1 VQRRKFLMRW
11 MLDAL
16 TRLPLPVLYAIGRGI
31 RFVAFHV
38 VRWRRAVAVENIANA
53 FPDRSHAEHRA
64 MLGASYDNLCDVLAE
79 TVWAYGADAREL
91 CERVTI
97 EGGELITGPIAEGRS
112 LLLLTAHF
120 CNWEWL
126 LLAAGAQLHVP
137 IDAVYKPPRQ
147 RVFDEFLR
155 DGRSRFGGSP
165 VPYKGF
171 VMAMMSRRAE
181 ARCYAMVADQTPIA
195 QDEKYWTQ
203 FMGRETAF
211 YVGADTVARTIKA
224 PVLFVA
230 MQRRARGRYHV
241 RVTSIAT
248 PPYARAADHAI
259 VEAYVRALETEIRVS
274 PADWLWIHRKWKY
287 GKPLYA

>member
-1 VQRRKFLMRW
+1 MRW

-16 TRLPLPVLYAIGRGI
+16 TRLPLPVLYAIGRAV
-31 RFVAFHV
+31 RFIAFHI
-38 VRWRRAVAVENIANA
+38 VRWRRSIAAANIAAA
-53 FPDRSHAEHRA
+53 FPERSHAEHRA
-64 MLGASYDNLCDVLAE
+64 ILSASYDNLCDVLAE
-79 TVWAYGADAREL
+79 TVWAYGADASAL

-126 LLAAGAQLHVP
+126 LLAAGASLKVP

-155 DGRSRFGGSP
+155 DGRSRFGGNP

-171 VMAMMSRRAE
+171 VMEMIRRRAE

-195 QDEKYWTQ
+195 QDDKYWTQ
-203 FMGRETAF
+203 FMGRDTAF
-211 YVGADTVARTIKA
+211 YVGADTIARALKV

-230 MQRRARGRYHV
+230 MQRVARGRY
-241 RVTSIAT
+241 RVSVTPLAT
-248 PPYARAADHAI
+248 PPHEPAGHAI
-259 VEAYVRALETEIRVS
+259 VERYVRCMEAEIQKS

-287 GKPLYA
+287 PKPLYA